1 MDLTKLNFKHVY
13 LKEVDSTNRYAIELL
28 SKTNPNDGFCVFSD
42 FQTEGRG
49 QYGRSWES
57 ESGMNLLMSF
67 VYKTQNKLSVQNP
80 FVLNKLSSMAVWN
93 VLGRYVDSER
103 VKIKWPN
110 DLLIDGKKIA
120 GILIQNIFRGQE
132 ILFTVVGIG
141 LNVNQVHFLNSN
153 SVSSLKLELNKEI
166 DRTEVLQDI
175 HKELT
180 RYMLPDS
187 ATINQIDS
195 EYNSKLFRLNQ
206 YSKLRKSNDEII
218 EGIIRSVDKHG
229 MLNILSGNKVLAF
242 DFTSARIIV

>member
-1 MDLTKLNFKHVY
+1 M
-13 LKEVDSTNRYAIELL
+13 KEVDSTNRYAIELL

-153 SVSSLKLELNKEI
+153 SISSLKLELNKEI

-206 YSKLRKSNDEII
+206 YCKLRKSNDEII

>member
-110 DLLIDGKKIA
+110 DLLIDG
-120 GILIQNIFRGQE
+120 
-132 ILFTVVGIG
+132 
-141 LNVNQVHFLNSN
+141 
-153 SVSSLKLELNKEI
+153 
-166 DRTEVLQDI
+166 D
-175 HKELT
+175 
-180 RYMLPDS
+180 
-187 ATINQIDS
+187 
-195 EYNSKLFRLNQ
+195 
-206 YSKLRKSNDEII
+206 RKS
-218 EGIIRSVDKHG
+218 V
-229 MLNILSGNKVLAF
+229 V
-242 DFTSARIIV
+242 